1 MTNPAVTR
9 LIRRLVNGAWIA
21 SCARE
26 HARFAAALKQVEVT
40 QQELLLNLLQ
50 RNADT
55 KFGRQ
60 HGFAGIRRVEEY
72 QARVPI
78 AGYDAYAG
86 AIEAIARG
94 EQNVLTQDRV
104 ERFQLT
110 SGSTS
115 AAKLI
120 PWTASAAAEF
130 RRSIA
135 AFFYALY
142 RRQPALLRGSS
153 YWALSPPGTHRKT
166 VGDLAVGFDRDSS
179 YLGFFGEQLFNLVS
193 AVPAQATRA
202 TEIDLFRDQTLAALL
217 ADDGLSFV
225 SIWSPTFL
233 TLLLGHFLARR
244 EKVLKLI
251 ADHGGRR
258 ARARADELRRL
269 TAAGQLEPGWLSWVW
284 PNLRVISCWNTG
296 PSEIYAA
303 RLQALFPRVEIHGKG
318 LIAAEAFVSLPFAV
332 GHDPVAAVRSHF
344 LEFQNLDD
352 GTVHL
357 AHQLARGQTY
367 RVIVTTGSGLYRYS
381 IGDLLQVTGFLGEA
395 PCLRFIGREG
405 NISDHFGEKLTGWFV
420 QQAVARSLE
429 IQRISA
435 SFFLLAPVIWEEG
448 ERYVLFLETARQ
460 GSDPASPLRSA
471 VEGAAPASAGASA
484 GRPPAPLGNVAATP
498 VRQAQGPEGARS
510 PPGSSGSRTDSGNVA
525 GLADVLERLL
535 EENPH
540 YDHCRHLGQ
549 LAPCLVFLLDPA
561 GPDGATCYHDEML
574 ARGRKLGEIKLAPLD
589 SHSGWELRFR
599 GRFLP

>member
-1 MTNPAVTR
+1 MTNPAVTH

-26 HARFAAALKQVEVT
+26 HARFSAALKQVEVT
-40 QQELLLNLLQ
+40 QREFLLNLIQ

-60 HGFAGIRRVEEY
+60 HGFAGIRRVEQY
-72 QARVPI
+72 QARVPV

-86 AIEAIARG
+86 SIEAIARG
-94 EQNVLTQDRV
+94 EQNVLTKDRV

-115 AAKLI
+115 ASKLI
-120 PWTASAAAEF
+120 PWTAASATEFSRSLAAWVH
-130 RRSIA
+130 
-135 AFFYALY
+135 ALY
-142 RRQPALLRGSS
+142 RWQPALLRGSA
-153 YWALSPPGTHRKT
+153 YWSVSPP
-166 VGDLAVGFDRDSS
+166 AVKQKSPGSLPIGFDRDAS
-179 YLGFFGEQLFNLVS
+179 YLGPFRQRLFDLVS
-193 AVPAQATRA
+193 AVPAQATPA

-217 ADDGLSFV
+217 ADDGLALV
-225 SIWSPTFL
+225 SVWSPTFF
-233 TLLLGHFLARR
+233 TLLLGHFLTRR
-244 EKVLKLI
+244 DAVLKLM
-251 ADHGGRR
+251 ADRGGSC
-258 ARARADELRRL
+258 ARARAVEVRRL
-269 TAAGQLEPGWLSWVW
+269 TAAGQLEPGWLSRVW
-284 PNLRVISCWNTG
+284 PNLRVISSWTTG

-303 RLQALFPRVEIHGKG
+303 RLQALFPQVEIQGKG
-318 LIAAEAFVSLPFAV
+318 LVATEAFVSLPFEV
-332 GHDPVAAVRSHF
+332 GRDPVLAIRSTF
-344 LEFQNLDD
+344 LEFQNLDT

-381 IGDLLQVTGFLGEA
+381 IGDLLQVTWFIDEA
-395 PCLRFIGREG
+395 PCVRFVGREG
-405 NISDHFGEKLTGWFV
+405 NVSDHFGEKLTGSFV

-435 SFFLLAPVIWEEG
+435 SFFLLAPVISEEG
-448 ERYVLFLETARQ
+448 ERYVLFLETAPQ

-510 PPGSSGSRTDSGNVA
+510 PPGFGDSRAISA
-525 GLADVLERLL
+525 RLSGLADVLERLL

-549 LAPCLVFLLDPA
+549 LAPCRVFLLDPA